1 MEAHKINLL
10 EFIESSKR
18 TFNIPVYQRNYDW
31 KTTHCERLFEDIEKI
46 AKDEER
52 ESHFL
57 GTIVYVDGKRTAN
70 FREFIVIDGQQRLTS
85 TMLLLK
91 ALTDEIVDDSLRE
104 DIIESYLINKR
115 APEELRIKLKPI
127 ESDSKIYKKLINDM
141 SVDKDTNI
149 YKNYECFK
157 NLIYESDLSAEQIY
171 QGMHKLEIVY
181 IQLEA
186 EKENPQL
193 IFESL
198 NSTGLELTQGDLIRN
213 YLLMGQ
219 KYELQERLYNQYWVE
234 IEKLLSNAYIS
245 DFIRDYLTLK
255 THYIPNKSKVYEEF
269 KIFYERLKVDTPE
282 KLLNELLIDARY
294 YSWFINCNSGVSKV
308 DEKLSQIDKLKSK
321 VVYPF
326 LLHIFRL
333 CYKDNHIEENELI
346 NILDLIISYTFR
358 RLICEIPTNALN
370 KIFCSITKE
379 IDDIKTEV
387 SIYEKTATVLLAKS
401 GKGIFPTND
410 MLKDYMLKRDF
421 YNFKQC
427 KFFLYNL
434 EKYNNKEVVENDQL
448 LTIEHIMPQNLTPK
462 WTIDLGKK
470 SEVIHKKYINTI
482 GNLTL
487 TGYNSELSNDDFD
500 SKKIIYSQSNIK
512 ITRDLLKFDS
522 WNEESINKRANEIYG
537 KTINIWK
544 YPEEIFNSIAF
555 NKEDKK
561 EFEIMDEVNVTGR
574 EVCELNILSE
584 KISVNTWKKF
594 FEEICKKL
602 YEYDSGIFMS
612 LTKHKDFKGKSR
624 RIITNNKE
632 ELRSPYKVGENVYIE
647 QNLSA
652 NAILN
657 YSKLIVDKYDGFDN
671 EITYRLK

>member
-1 MEAHKINLL
+1 MEAQKINLL

-46 AKDEER
+46 SKDKER

-57 GTIVYVDGKRTAN
+57 GTIVYVDGKKTAN
-70 FREFIVIDGQQRLTS
+70 FREFIVIDGQQRITS

-141 SVDKDTNI
+141 SVDKSSNI

-157 NLIYESDLSAEQIY
+157 NLIYESDLSAEEIY

-219 KYELQERLYNQYWVE
+219 SYELQERLYNQYWVE
-234 IEKLLSNAYIS
+234 IEKLVSNAYIS

-255 THYIPNKSKVYEEF
+255 THYIPNKNKVYEEF
-269 KIFYERLKVDTPE
+269 KIFYERLKGDTPE
-282 KLLNELLIDARY
+282 SLLNELLIDARY
-294 YSWFINCNSGVSKV
+294 YSWFINCNSGISRI

-333 CYKDNHIEENELI
+333 CYKENYIEENEVI
-346 NILDLIISYTFR
+346 KILDLIISYTLR

-370 KIFCSITKE
+370 KIFCSITKD
-379 IDDIKTEV
+379 IDDIKEDV
-387 SIYEKTATVLLAKS
+387 SIYEKTATVLLTKS
-401 GKGIFPTND
+401 GKGVFPTND

-427 KFFLYNL
+427 KFFLYNI
-434 EKYNNKEVVENDQL
+434 EKYNSKEVVENDQL

-470 SEVIHKKYINTI
+470 SEIIHKKYINTI

-500 SKKIIYSQSNIK
+500 SKKIIYLNSNIK

-522 WNEESINKRANEIYG
+522 WNEESINKRANEIYE

-544 YPEEIFNSIAF
+544 YPEEILNSIIF

-594 FEEICKKL
+594 FEEICKNL
-602 YEYDSGIFMS
+602 YEYDSDIFIS

-632 ELRSPYKVGENVYIE
+632 ELRMPYKVGENIYIE

-657 YSKLIVDKYDGFDN
+657 YSKLIVEKYDGFDN
-671 EITYRLK
+671 EISYRLK